1 MLVVEVLLI
10 GGSSLGGDGGCGIGV
25 SGDGGV
31 MADMRMTVVIE
42 RVGAVV

>member
-25 SGDGGV
+25 GSDGGV
-31 MADMRMTVVIE
+31 MADMRMTVMIE